1 MTNVSVLCATMDF
14 KIRYNVDYDE
24 QILSNLKEISD
35 LLTRWNQIAEVLA
48 QMEPLRLFWRRCVEI
63 QAELAEIPRFDLKN
77 YHLEEEPTIP
87 TRDDN
92 ISPFSVASPK
102 LRSLADKLGSIEK
115 NIYALTFRG
124 RSKDEQEATED

>member
-1 MTNVSVLCATMDF
+1 MERFGEEDIERYLYLYEFCNGRGDDKCICPMCYHADF

-63 QAELAEIPRFDLKN
+63 QAELAEIP
-77 YHLEEEPTIP
+77 
-87 TRDDN
+87 
-92 ISPFSVASPK
+92 
-102 LRSLADKLGSIEK
+102 
-115 NIYALTFRG
+115 TFRSQKLPP
-124 RSKDEQEATED
+124 RRRADHTNKR